1 MKINLFLD
9 CEFNGFNGELIS
21 MALVSEHGD
30 EFYEVLELPEHIE
43 IDSWVKQNVMPILNK
58 KPVDSFVF
66 QRKLHE
72 FLSNYSEVHII
83 ADWPDDIK
91 YFCQSLI
98 TGAGMMM
105 SIPSTLTMEID
116 RSLSNDKSEILHN
129 ALADARAIMQS
140 WEDK

>member
-30 EFYEVLELPEHIE
+30 EFYEVLELPAHIE
-43 IDSWVKQNVMPILNK
+43 IDPWVKQNVMPILNK
-58 KPVDSFVF
+58 KPVDGFVF
-66 QRKLHE
+66 RRKLHE